1 MTMDDL
7 TMRKISALA
16 SQVLVLEAKAA
27 TDGFRFLT
35 RLIAQWKTGTTRF
48 DQAGECFLGACVRNY
63 PQLDHAFA
71 FDLTS
76 HLHSF

>member
-16 SQVLVLEAKAA
+16 PQVLVLEAEAA
-27 TDGFRFLT
+27 TGGFRFLT
-35 RLIAQWKTGTTRF
+35 RLIAQWKTGANRF
-48 DQAGECFLGACVRNY
+48 DQAGECFLGASVRNS
-63 PQLDHAFA
+63 PN
-71 FDLTS
+71 LTS